1 MGTDSRAAT
10 PHSLRECKVR
20 ASILLKDLCSSE
32 PSRATRAAE
41 RLRALPAFARL
52 SPGEL
57 LARKESVQRKHAL
70 AVIAQEQ
77 GHASWAELKQALG
90 GDEEAPLRLDTEAF
104 FSRNRG
110 AFLNRWFSSYAEAL
124 ASLRTVGGYLFPF
137 REQFFVTDAGFLAA
151 LGVDPKDPDWERMGF
166 DWVEPL
172 DPAARARLEQKLIA
186 LGYAS

>member
-10 PHSLRECKVR
+10 PHTLRECKVR

-41 RLRALPAFARL
+41 RLRVLPAFARL

-70 AVIAQEQ
+70 AVIAHEQ

-90 GDEEAPLRLDTEAF
+90 EHEDAPPRFDTEAF
-104 FSRNRG
+104 FVKNPSV
-110 AFLNRWFSSYAEAL
+110 FLNRWFASYAEAL
-124 ASLRTVGGYLFPF
+124 ASLQKDGGYLFPY
-137 REQFFVTDAGFLAA
+137 REQFFVTEAGFLAA
-151 LGVDPKDPDWERMGF
+151 FGMDPADPDWARMGF
-166 DWVEPL
+166 NWVEPL
-172 DPAARARLEQKLIA
+172 DTAARARLEENLLA
-186 LGYAS
+186 LGDER

>member
-1 MGTDSRAAT
+1 MGTDSRAET

-20 ASILLKDLCSSE
+20 ASILLKDLLSSE

-52 SPGEL
+52 TPGEL
-57 LARKESVQRKHAL
+57 LARKESVRRKHVL

-90 GDEEAPLRLDTEAF
+90 EKEPPQLDTETF
-104 FSRNRG
+104 FARNRG
-110 AFLNRWFSSYAEAL
+110 AFLNRWFSSYEEAL
-124 ASLRTVGGYLFPF
+124 ASQRAIGGYLFPF
-137 REQFFVTDAGFLAA
+137 REQFFITDAGFLTA
-151 LGVDPKDPDWERMGF
+151 LGVDPSDADWARMGF
-166 DWVEPL
+166 NWVEPL
-172 DPAARARLEQKLIA
+172 EPAARARLEQKLIA